1 MRCYGIMEQH
11 LINGAIVTVLYSVL
25 KFIDVRF
32 ISKSETSVR
41 QVAREVV
48 IVYAS
53 AVGGFYISENVNTSA
68 IKKSTA
74 AFVGKPTF

>member
-1 MRCYGIMEQH
+1 MEQH
-11 LINGAIVTVLYSVL
+11 LINGAIVTVVYAVL

-32 ISKSETSVR
+32 VSKSETSVR
-41 QVAREVV
+41 NVARELVT
-48 IVYAS
+48 VYAS
-53 AVGGFYISENVNTSA
+53 AVAGFYISDNVSASA